1 MSDFQDSFNQNDGML
16 HAAEDRAAIDP
27 CHEFKKKIDEPD
39 SVLDRER
46 LALPASPES
55 QFAVSI
61 AARRARRIRVGVTSV
76 LAAFCWL
83 FLIGFVGWDAVTV
96 SVLVALV
103 SAIILF
109 RVEAMVKAGH
119 EIAAAKEKL
128 PIWIHS
134 GLPGTSID
142 VPLYG
147 KVILQMCWCP
157 PGFFTVGSPESE
169 GGRSGDEMQVSVTL
183 SKGFWLAGTEL
194 TQTQW
199 KAVMGSNPSHFKG
212 GNLPVEKVS
221 WDDAQRFIA
230 KVNARGFLPKNWI
243 FALPTE
249 AQWEYA
255 CRAGT
260 TGPFSGESLDDVGWF
275 DGNSGGKTH
284 PVGTKKPNAWGFH
297 DMHGN
302 VWEWCADW
310 YDNVLPGGSD
320 PTGPDTGLLR
330 VGRGGS
336 WGVVDSGCRSAIRYW
351 STPGYRNSCI
361 GFRVAVVP
369 IEPATD

>member
-1 MSDFQDSFNQNDGML
+1 MS
-16 HAAEDRAAIDP
+16 AAE
-27 CHEFKKKIDEPD
+27 
-39 SVLDRER
+39 
-46 LALPASPES
+46 
-55 QFAVSI
+55 
-61 AARRARRIRVGVTSV
+61 
-76 LAAFCWL
+76 LAA
-83 FLIGFVGWDAVTV
+83 GNVGDRRSAVLGRGV
-96 SVLVALV
+96 ELLLC
-103 SAIILF
+103 AIP
-109 RVEAMVKAGH
+109 AGSFTMGDSG
-119 EIAAAKEKL
+119 EDEKQ
-128 PIWIHS
+128 HH
-134 GLPGTSID
+134 
-142 VPLYG
+142 
-147 KVILQMCWCP
+147 
-157 PGFFTVGSPESE
+157 
-169 GGRSGDEMQVSVTL
+169 VTL
-183 SKGFWLAGTEL
+183 TKPFWLGRTEV
-194 TQTQW
+194 TQGQW
-199 KAVMGSNPSHFKG
+199 QAVMENNPSEFEG
-212 GNLPVEKVS
+212 DPNLPVEQVS
-221 WDDAQRFIA
+221 WDDAQEFC
-230 KVNARGFLPKNWI
+230 KNLNMKSLLPAGWQW
-243 FALPTE
+243 ALPTE